1 MQDSLCRQVKSRLEY
16 IRTRSDEVMTTLSP
30 TDLGAMLRQTLE
42 NDDID
47 KIDTLWWIVDELE
60 GKHEDASA

>member
-1 MQDSLCRQVKSRLEY
+1 
-16 IRTRSDEVMTTLSP
+16 MTTLSP
-30 TDLGAMLRQTLE
+30 IDLGAMLRKTLE

>member
-1 MQDSLCRQVKSRLEY
+1 MA
-16 IRTRSDEVMTTLSP
+16 TLSP
-30 TDLGAMLRQTLE
+30 TTLGAMLRQTLE

-60 GKHEDASA
+60 GKHEDATA